1 LLREATMRARPPKIR
16 RSSSTHAVVEFAE
29 DARGAIFVEYVV
41 VVGVGLLVATALSAV
56 GATEV
61 STYSNGRAMLSTE
74 NP

>member
-1 LLREATMRARPPKIR
+1 MPARPMIPC
-16 RSSSTHAVVEFAE
+16 SSSTHALVELVE
-29 DARGAIFVEYVV
+29 DTRGAIFVEYLV